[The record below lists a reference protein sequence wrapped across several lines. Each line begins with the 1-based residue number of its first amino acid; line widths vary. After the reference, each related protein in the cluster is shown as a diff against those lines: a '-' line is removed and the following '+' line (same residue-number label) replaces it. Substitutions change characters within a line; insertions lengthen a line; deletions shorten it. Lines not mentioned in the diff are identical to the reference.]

1 MNIHDPKLTVRLEPA
16 LKWLV
21 DYPDANLAVVA
32 NKYDVEPA
40 DLGAWLREY
49 NHGSTRGLT
58 DARILEVKGQ
68 SGGLVV
74 RSAGPKKPKTISDGR
89 PAGGKDGSSVPSGE
103 SGLHH
108 AAATPEREPGAC
120 THRRQSV
127 DAADGRPSDPPWGK
141 LKQVRVAS
149 LARNLPAL
157 DAMALGLGAAEACAR
172 SGITIGGFYTFKC
185 KFFGPGPVDPRKVG
199 AFRRF
204 LIEHGLTDAAPA
216 TPGEMNSNPPAAVEK
231 RTKKNG
237 AAPASLELR
246 PGSADTPPP
255 NPIGVEFPV
264 GVEFRIQHKQA
275 TQVAPVVVPIAL
287 RISIEFQ
294 VKGAAT

>member
-1 MNIHDPKLTVRLEPA
+1 L
-16 LKWLV
+16 
-21 DYPDANLAVVA
+21 DYPW
-32 NKYDVEPA
+32 E
-40 DLGAWLREY
+40 
-49 NHGSTRGLT
+49 
-58 DARILEVKGQ
+58 
-68 SGGLVV
+68 
-74 RSAGPKKPKTISDGR
+74 
-89 PAGGKDGSSVPSGE
+89 
-103 SGLHH
+103 
-108 AAATPEREPGAC
+108 
-120 THRRQSV
+120 
-127 DAADGRPSDPPWGK
+127 K

-157 DAMALGLGAAEACAR
+157 DAMALGLGAVEACAG
-172 SGITIGGFYTFKC
+172 SGITIGGFYTFKG

-216 TPGEMNSNPPAAVEK
+216 PPGEMNSNPPAAVEK

-237 AAPASLELR
+237 AAPASLEPR

-264 GVEFRIQHKQA
+264 GVEFRIQHEQA
-275 TQVAPVVVPIAL
+275 TQVAPLVVPIAL
-287 RISIEFQ
+287 QISIEFQ